1 MIGSGDRIVGE
12 GEFPFSASDF
22 KTIANLLM
30 SETGISLGDN
40 KVNLVYSRLA
50 KRLRS
55 LRLSTFRDY
64 CDLVTSAAGESERGE
79 MIAALTTNVTRFFRE
94 PHHFEHLKNEI
105 LPPLII
111 LAKKGGRIR
120 IWSAACSSGQEP
132 YSIGMTIL
140 SVLPDAP
147 RYDVK
152 ILATDI
158 DPNMIAFGQSG
169 IYLESALDSVPGAM
183 RSRWFVSESNDH
195 MRVGDD
201 LRSLVSF
208 RRLNLIGTWPMNGHF
223 QAIFCRN
230 VVIYFNHETRAQ
242 IWDRMAPLLEPG
254 GALYIGHSERVS
266 GPAER
271 ILKSDGIT
279 TYRTPLKQAVK

>member
-1 MIGSGDRIVGE
+1 
-12 GEFPFSASDF
+12 
-22 KTIANLLM
+22 
-30 SETGISLGDN
+30 
-40 KVNLVYSRLA
+40 
-50 KRLRS
+50 
-55 LRLSTFRDY
+55 
-64 CDLVTSAAGESERGE
+64 
-79 MIAALTTNVTRFFRE
+79 
-94 PHHFEHLKNEI
+94 
-105 LPPLII
+105 
-111 LAKKGGRIR
+111 
-120 IWSAACSSGQEP
+120 
-132 YSIGMTIL
+132 
-140 SVLPDAP
+140 
-147 RYDVK
+147 
-152 ILATDI
+152 TDI

-230 VVIYFNHETRAQ
+230 VVIYFNHETQAQ